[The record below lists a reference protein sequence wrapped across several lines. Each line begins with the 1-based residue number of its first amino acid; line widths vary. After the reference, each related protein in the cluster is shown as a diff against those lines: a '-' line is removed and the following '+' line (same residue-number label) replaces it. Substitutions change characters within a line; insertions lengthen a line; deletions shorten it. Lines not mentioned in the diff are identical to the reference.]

1 MYIEKTGIWTNEK
14 VLLSRIEAGD
24 EYAFRVL
31 YDRYRMKLYSY
42 ALKIIK
48 SEILAEDI
56 LHEVF
61 LKIWQHEKI
70 SDIDNI
76 EAYLKV
82 ITRNHT
88 LKALRRHQL
97 EIHAGYVLGKTWQ
110 EAHNETEESVLLND
124 SKNILKQG
132 IEMLPPQQKLVYNL
146 CREEGL
152 KYEEAA
158 RHLSISPLT
167 VKTHMQ
173 HALRFLRGY
182 LSKYT
187 DVSLLLILIQLL
199 IEKK

>member
-1 MYIEKTGIWTNEK
+1 MRRDLNDKNSRSSKNEIEFLFESLFKKHEAAVYRLALRVTK
-14 VLLSRIEAGD
+14 SHLHAGD
-24 EYAFRVL
+24 IVQ
-31 YDRYRMKLYSY
+31 
-42 ALKIIK
+42 
-48 SEILAEDI
+48 
-56 LHEVF
+56 EVF

-70 SDIDNI
+70 SAIDNI

-132 IEMLPPQQKLVYNL
+132 IELLPPQQKLVYNL

-187 DVSLLLILIQLL
+187 DVPMLLILVQLL